1 MLEFLKHLY
10 IIISFEKNMYQNLI
24 LVVVSSE
31 TVEEKRGKED
41 TKTVMYIYIFE
52 LELLLNFMR
61 VLLSLKQKN

>member
-10 IIISFEKNMYQNLI
+10 IIISFEKDMYQNLI

-41 TKTVMYIYIFE
+41 MKTVMYIYIFE

>member
-10 IIISFEKNMYQNLI
+10 IIISFERNMYQNLI

>member
-10 IIISFEKNMYQNLI
+10 IIISLEKNMYQNLI

-41 TKTVMYIYIFE
+41 MKTVMYIYIFE

-61 VLLSLKQKN
+61 VLLSFKQKN

>member
-1 MLEFLKHLY
+1 
-10 IIISFEKNMYQNLI
+10 MYQNLI
-24 LVVVSSE
+24 LVMVSSK

-41 TKTVMYIYIFE
+41 MKTVMYIYIFE

>member
-41 TKTVMYIYIFE
+41 MKTVMYIYIFE